1 MPRGRGYGTGKR
13 NKGAKV
19 KIKKPRKPPEI
30 VPKKRKRPPKK
41 RGR

>member
-1 MPRGRGYGTGKR
+1 MPTRTGYGKPKR

-19 KIKKPRKPPEI
+19 KKPRKPPEI